1 MLRKFTNDDQEAR
14 VAAGQDLQRPDH
26 TCPNIVACHHL
37 PQATALTGIQQLQ
50 THNPKQLEECMFR
63 VVQFHKTTGGGGEQN
78 DLGFRLQHRAK
89 LPAEVLIHV
98 STQRLQVLD
107 HEHELLAEPIR
118 YLQYCRAS
126 ALLKFPAVPLGRQGG
141 MHIS

>member
-1 MLRKFTNDDQEAR
+1 MLCEFTNDDQEPR

-26 TCPNIVACHHL
+26 TSLNIVARHHL
-37 PQATALTGIQQLQ
+37 PQATALAGIQRLK

-63 VVQFHKTTGGGGEQN
+63 VVQLPKTTSGGGEQN
-78 DLGFRLQHRAK
+78 DLRFRLQHPAK
-89 LPAEVLIHV
+89 LPAKVVIHV

-107 HEHELLAEPIR
+107 HEHELFADPVR
-118 YLQYCRAS
+118 YLQYCRAR
-126 ALLKFPAVPLGRQGG
+126 AILKFPAAPLGRQGG